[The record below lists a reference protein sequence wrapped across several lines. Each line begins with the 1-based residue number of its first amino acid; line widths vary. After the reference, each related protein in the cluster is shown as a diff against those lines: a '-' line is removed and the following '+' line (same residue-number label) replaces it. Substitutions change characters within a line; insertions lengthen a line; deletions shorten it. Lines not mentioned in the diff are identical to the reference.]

1 MEKKENCSICDRLF
15 EDIDKE
21 RIRRS
26 VDRLREEFP
35 TFTRQALCRLIIER
49 EATFCGAIGGL
60 TGALPWPW
68 LILGAAP
75 DMIALLVKQSQMILS
90 IAYIYGCEPDSRER
104 MLEILGCLGTSAG
117 AVAGTYGIR
126 RLVERGASKALAEL
140 LFSRIFRSMMTRV
153 SPRLVPLIGAATGI
167 AFNQAS
173 VWAVGKIA
181 IEYYKYYKMPSQSS
195 QAPDESDGQELEEE
209 STDEC
214 EDTEPRRDEEE
225 LREEERLLEKVRLRE
240 EERLQEEE
248 GDIDDGSGDVDVDAD
263 LLDEIPSEEDMDDE
277 RGEQGGND
285 PLDTPLTDDEVR
297 DLLES
302 RADSPEN
309 RQDDEPAEREK
320 ESEESDAD
328 NREPQGPRKKK
339 ITRISLDSDDKGG
352 DEEDKGGDSAESS
365 ESSPS

>member
-1 MEKKENCSICDRLF
+1 MEKKENCSLCDRLF

-35 TFTRQALCRLIIER
+35 TFTRQALCRLVIER

-68 LILGAAP
+68 LILGVAP

-140 LFSRIFRSMMTRV
+140 LFSRILRSMMTRV

-195 QAPDESDGQELEEE
+195 PAPEESEGQDLEEE
-209 STDEC
+209 IGDEY
-214 EDTEPRRDEEE
+214 EDTEPRPEEDG
-225 LREEERLLEKVRLRE
+225 LREED
-240 EERLQEEE
+240 

-263 LLDEIPSEEDMDDE
+263 LLDEIPAEDDIEDA
-277 RGEQGGND
+277 RNEQGGND

-297 DLLES
+297 DLLDS
-302 RADSPEN
+302 REGSAEDREDDSPAGKEK
-309 RQDDEPAEREK
+309 ETK
-320 ESEESDAD
+320 ESEAD
-328 NREPQGPRKKK
+328 QQGTQSPRKQK
-339 ITRISLDSDDKGG
+339 ITRISLDSDEKSG
-352 DEEDKGGDSAESS
+352 DEEEKGGDSAESS